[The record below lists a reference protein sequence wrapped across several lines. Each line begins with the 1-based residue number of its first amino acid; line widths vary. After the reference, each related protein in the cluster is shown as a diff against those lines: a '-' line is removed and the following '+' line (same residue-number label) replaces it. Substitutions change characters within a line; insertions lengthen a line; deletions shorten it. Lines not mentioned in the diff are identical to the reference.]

1 MTTFLIVGLAGAALL
16 VVSTLIGDL
25 LGAFDIG
32 DGLISGAS
40 VGAGLTFFGIPGYLV
55 LSSGGPLWLAIGAG
69 IVLAAAAMFMIRAV
83 THKLAGS
90 SEPDTYELIGLAGIT
105 TEATTAM
112 YGEVQLSH
120 PREINKR
127 LAFSSETLPAG
138 TPVIVTET
146 LGSKVK
152 VASTTTEGLHS

>member
-25 LGAFDIG
+25 LGSIDVG

-55 LSSGGPLWLAIGAG
+55 LSSGGPLWLALAAG
-69 IVLAAAAMFMIRAV
+69 IVLAVASMLMIR
-83 THKLAGS
+83 TITSKLAAS

-105 TEATTAM
+105 TEATNATN
-112 YGEVQLSH
+112 GEVKLSH

-127 LAFSSETLPAG
+127 LAFSTEPLPAG
-138 TPVIVTET
+138 VSVVVTAT

-152 VASTTTEGLHS
+152 VTPTTTEGLSA

>member
-1 MTTFLIVGLAGAALL
+1 MTTFLIVGLIGAALL

-25 LGAFDIG
+25 LGAFNIG

-55 LSSGGPLWLAIGAG
+55 LNSEGPLWLA
-69 IVLAAAAMFMIRAV
+69 LAAGVILAGCSMLMIRAI
-83 THKLAGS
+83 TRKLAES
-90 SEPDTYELIGLAGIT
+90 SEQESYELIGLAGIT
-105 TEATTAM
+105 TESTTAT
-112 YGEVQLSH
+112 YGEVKLSH

-127 LAFSSETLPAG
+127 LAFSTETLPAG

-152 VASTTTEGLHS
+152 VASITTEGLSK

>member
-1 MTTFLIVGLAGAALL
+1 MTAFLIVGLVGAALL
-16 VVSTLIGDL
+16 IASTLLGDL
-25 LGAFDIG
+25 LGMFDIG

-55 LSSGGPLWLAIGAG
+55 LGAGGPLWLALAAG
-69 IVLAAAAMFMIRAV
+69 VVLAAAAMLMIR
-83 THKLAGS
+83 TITRKLADS
-90 SEPDTYELIGLAGIT
+90 SQQEAYELVGLAGVT
-105 TEATTAM
+105 TEATTAT
-112 YGEVQLSH
+112 YGEVKLSH

-138 TPVIVTET
+138 ASVIVTET

>member
-1 MTTFLIVGLAGAALL
+1 MTAFLIVGLVGAALL
-16 VVSTLIGDL
+16 IVSTLLGDL
-25 LGAFDIG
+25 LGMFDIG

-55 LSSGGPLWLAIGAG
+55 LGADGPLWLALAAG
-69 IVLAAAAMFMIRAV
+69 LVLAAVAMLMIR
-83 THKLAGS
+83 TITRKLSDS
-90 SEPDTYELIGLAGIT
+90 SQQEAYELVGLAGVT
-105 TEATTAM
+105 TEATTAT
-112 YGEVQLSH
+112 YGEVKLSH

-127 LAFSSETLPAG
+127 LAYSSEALPAG
-138 TPVIVTET
+138 VSVIVTET

>member
-1 MTTFLIVGLAGAALL
+1 MTTFLIVGLVGAALL

-55 LSSGGPLWLAIGAG
+55 LGADGPLWLALAAG
-69 IVLAAAAMFMIRAV
+69 VVLAATSMLMIRTV
-83 THKLAGS
+83 TRRLAAS

-105 TEATTAM
+105 TEATNAT
-112 YGEVQLSH
+112 YGEVKLSH

-127 LAFSSETLPAG
+127 LAFSTEPLPAG
-138 TPVIVTET
+138 VSVVVTET

-152 VASTTTEGLHS
+152 VTPTTTEGLSA

>member
-1 MTTFLIVGLAGAALL
+1 MTTFLIVGIIGAALL
-16 VVSTLIGDL
+16 VVSTVVGDL
-25 LGAFDIG
+25 LGSFDIG

-55 LSSGGPLWLAIGAG
+55 LASGGPLWLALAAG

-83 THKLAGS
+83 TNRLAAS
-90 SEPDTYELIGLAGIT
+90 SEPDTYELIGLVGIT
-105 TEATTAM
+105 TEATTAT
-112 YGEVQLSH
+112 YGEVKLSH

-127 LAFSSETLPAG
+127 LAFSTEPLPAG
-138 TPVIVTET
+138 VSVVVTET

-152 VASTTTEGLHS
+152 VIPTPTEGLPA